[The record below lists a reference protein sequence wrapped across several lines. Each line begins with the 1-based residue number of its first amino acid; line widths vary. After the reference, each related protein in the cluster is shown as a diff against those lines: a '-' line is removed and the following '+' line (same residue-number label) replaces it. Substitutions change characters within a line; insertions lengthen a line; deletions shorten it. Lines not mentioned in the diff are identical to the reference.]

1 MIPLFLWHHSDK
13 IPFVDTVLIGIYTG
27 WRPQELSI
35 LRLEDIDLEG
45 NTFFGGLKTE
55 AGRNRYVPIHPLI
68 RDLVCIRYKEAAEMG
83 SEYLFNDPE
92 GRQGMV
98 MNYDK

>member
-35 LRLEDIDLEG
+35 LRLEDIDLEAKSETRKMVEKFVDE
-45 NTFFGGLKTE
+45 N
-55 AGRNRYVPIHPLI
+55 P
-68 RDLVCIRYKEAAEMG
+68 EAAASLLRNWLNE
-83 SEYLFNDPE
+83 DWA
-92 GRQGMV
+92 
-98 MNYDK
+98 